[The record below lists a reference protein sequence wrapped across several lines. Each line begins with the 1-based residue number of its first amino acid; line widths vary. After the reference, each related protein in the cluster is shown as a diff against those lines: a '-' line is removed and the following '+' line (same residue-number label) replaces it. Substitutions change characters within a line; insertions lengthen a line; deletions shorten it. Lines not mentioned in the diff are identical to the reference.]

1 MSTLGGAATLAAE
14 GVGHTYRSG
23 AAPVRALETTDLTI
37 PAGEFLAIVGP
48 SGCGKSTLLEIL
60 TGLIRPSEGRVVH
73 GGREVV
79 GPGAAR
85 SLVFQQPTSLF
96 PWRTVAGNVEYGLQV
111 QGVPKAERRQRVAAE
126 LARVGLSDFADRR
139 VYELSGGMQ
148 QRTQLAR
155 ALATDPDVLLLDE
168 PFGALDTFTREHLQ
182 DELRGIWKERRPTVV
197 LITHSVEEAVLLATR
212 VLVMSSRPG
221 RVVADHRIDF
231 TTRDASAAELR
242 ADPEFVAFSSQLR
255 ATIGLPEQVE
265 GVPASAGSTG
275 GVHLA
280 V

>member
-1 MSTLGGAATLAAE
+1 MSALGGAAELVAE

-23 AAPVRALETTDLTI
+23 GTPVRALERTDLAI
-37 PAGEFLAIVGP
+37 PAGEFVAIVGP

-96 PWRTVAGNVEYGLQV
+96 PWRTVAGNVGYGLQV
-111 QGVPKAERRQRVAAE
+111 RGVPKAERQARVAAE
-126 LARVGLSDFADRR
+126 LARVGLTDFADRR

-155 ALATDPDVLLLDE
+155 ALATDPDALLLDE
-168 PFGALDTFTREHLQ
+168 PFGALDTFTRERLQ

-197 LITHSVEEAVLLATR
+197 LITHSIEEAVLLATR
-212 VLVMSSRPG
+212 VVVMSSRPG

-231 TTRDASAAELR
+231 TTRDSSAAELR
-242 ADPEFVAFSSQLR
+242 ADPDFVAFSSRLR
-255 ATIGLPEQVE
+255 ATIGLPEQV
-265 GVPASAGSTG
+265 PAVTEDTAAA
-275 GVHLA
+275 VH
-280 V
+280 